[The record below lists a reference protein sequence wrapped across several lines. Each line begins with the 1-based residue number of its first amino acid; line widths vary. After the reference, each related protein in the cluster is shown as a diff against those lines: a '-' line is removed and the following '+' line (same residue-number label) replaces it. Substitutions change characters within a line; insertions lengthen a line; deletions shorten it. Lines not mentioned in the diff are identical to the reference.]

1 MASMY
6 AVYHGPEGLRN
17 IARRIHKYASVFAD
31 GMKEMGFNVINDSY
45 FDTLSI
51 EVKNS
56 DAIVMQAEKNGYNI
70 NVFVK
75 HLSQFHLMSSVL
87 LKT

>member
-31 GMKEMGFNVINDSY
+31 GMKDMGFNVINDSY

-56 DAIVMQAEKNGYNI
+56 DALVLQAANNGYNI
-70 NVFVK
+70 NVFRKTLV
-75 HLSQFHLMSSVL
+75 SVSFDDHNPP
-87 LKT
+87 